1 MAAAV
6 AVECYHNISTSVMES
21 RTHGVMV
28 THVLPASG
36 EEVFRPSCLYDEHL
50 SAVLSEFCL
59 SRISILGIFAH
70 YVILIDFL
78 QKLTFTFDCLLQFLL
93 FFVSLC
99 RPLFVAVADQKTL
112 QSTFA
117 TYELWS

>member
-1 MAAAV
+1 
-6 AVECYHNISTSVMES
+6 
-21 RTHGVMV
+21 MV

-36 EEVFRPSCLYDEHL
+36 EEVFRPLCLYDEYL
-50 SAVLSEFCL
+50 SAVLSDFCDVCLGYRFYEF
-59 SRISILGIFAH
+59 SHII